1 MLRLSPMNFYGNSR
15 RHHKYISTRIKKKKG
30 YEIPPEFE
38 NLWNMKLV
46 NGFSSM
52 KVEHTWRMRDKS
64 TIHVYAI

>member
-1 MLRLSPMNFYGNSR
+1 MGIVDVIIN
-15 RHHKYISTRIKKKKG
+15 ISLPEFKKKA

-38 NLWNMKLV
+38 KLWNMKLV